1 MVFSKYNN
9 IVEVTSTTVALYN
22 ALTDKTLFLRKS
34 DLENP
39 SGNLKNKMVK
49 YGFIV
54 QDSLDE
60 TAQFVEY
67 AKSVENSREPF
78 HLIINPTINCNF
90 NCWYCYE
97 KHVFSKM
104 KQSTILQIGKL
115 VERLYKQHDNIQLSF
130 FGGEP
135 LLYYKSVM
143 LPIFGHIKKYSH
155 AHSKEFAVNM
165 TTNGYLLNEKMVKEL
180 IEHYNFN
187 GAQIT
192 LDGDRE
198 KHNKIRFLK
207 NGEGS
212 YDRIVDNV
220 KLLAQYG
227 VPVRL
232 RINNT
237 NENFSSLKNIA
248 PDFSD
253 LNDDIVGNIHI
264 DMHIVWQENQKE
276 SLERKMPSV
285 INSFKARRLNATKMT
300 FREFCYADRR
310 NQCVV
315 HYNGDIYK
323 CTAVD
328 FENTKRDG
336 FLSDEGIIVWE
347 DNSLEKRMNSKFN
360 SKKCL
365 DCKILPLCHG
375 GCSSFGL
382 KNENGCVYNDDEE
395 AIKRAIKDRIAYN
408 ISMCGK
414 NNANIHTAL

>member
-143 LPIFGHIKKYSH
+143 LPILGHIKKYSH

-198 KHNKIRFLK
+198 K
-207 NGEGS
+207 
-212 YDRIVDNV
+212 
-220 KLLAQYG
+220 
-227 VPVRL
+227 
-232 RINNT
+232 T
-237 NENFSSLKNIA
+237 
-248 PDFSD
+248 
-253 LNDDIVGNIHI
+253 
-264 DMHIVWQENQKE
+264 
-276 SLERKMPSV
+276 
-285 INSFKARRLNATKMT
+285 
-300 FREFCYADRR
+300 
-310 NQCVV
+310 
-315 HYNGDIYK
+315 
-323 CTAVD
+323 
-328 FENTKRDG
+328 
-336 FLSDEGIIVWE
+336 
-347 DNSLEKRMNSKFN
+347 
-360 SKKCL
+360 
-365 DCKILPLCHG
+365 
-375 GCSSFGL
+375 
-382 KNENGCVYNDDEE
+382 
-395 AIKRAIKDRIAYN
+395 
-408 ISMCGK
+408 
-414 NNANIHTAL
+414 